1 MENIYNKLVRDNIP
15 DIIKR
20 NKEIPVTKI
29 LDQNDYKK
37 ELENKLNEEYHE
49 VLESS
54 GKNRIEELGDMLEV
68 MKALAELEGSSL
80 NEVIE
85 ISNKKYLKRGGFSK
99 KIFLIKTEKND

>member
-1 MENIYNKLVRDNIP
+1 MEKIYNKLVRDNIP

-54 GKNRIEELGDMLEV
+54 EKNRIEELGDMLEV

>member
-1 MENIYNKLVRDNIP
+1 MEKIYNKLVRDNIP
-15 DIIKR
+15 DIIKK

-68 MKALAELEGSSL
+68 MKALAKLEGSSL

-85 ISNKKYLKRGGFSK
+85 ISNKKCLKRGGFSK

>member
-1 MENIYNKLVRDNIP
+1 MEKIYNKLVRDNIP

-68 MKALAELEGSSL
+68 MKALAKLEGSSL

>member
-1 MENIYNKLVRDNIP
+1 MEKIYNKLVRDNIP
-15 DIIKR
+15 DIIKK

-68 MKALAELEGSSL
+68 MKALAKLEGSSL

>member
-1 MENIYNKLVRDNIP
+1 MEKIYNKLVRDNIP

>member
-1 MENIYNKLVRDNIP
+1 MEKIYNKLVRDNIP
-15 DIIKR
+15 DIIK
-20 NKEIPVTKI
+20 NNGKIPVTKI

-68 MKALAELEGSSL
+68 MKALAKLEGSSL

>member
-1 MENIYNKLVRDNIP
+1 MEKIYNKLVRDNIP
-15 DIIKR
+15 DIIKK

>member
-1 MENIYNKLVRDNIP
+1 MEKIYNKLVRDNIP
-15 DIIKR
+15 DIIKSDG
-20 NKEIPVTKI
+20 EIPITKT

-37 ELENKLNEEYHE
+37 ELEIKLNEEYHE

-68 MKALAELEGSSL
+68 IKALAELEGSSL

-85 ISNKKYLKRGGFSK
+85 TSKQKCLKRGGFSK
-99 KIFLIKTEKND
+99 KIFLIKTKEND